1 MEMQQ
6 LETLLHPGQQY
17 LPGRFLVQFQAKFS
31 PAPSCTMGKKSNA
44 KKTAN
49 RNVGPVKLLP
59 QTRGELTAVVD
70 EVFKRCT
77 KVPPAVAPGAAQE
90 WAEYLEIYALI
101 EKIRNIEKD
110 IQLPS
115 FPRKEQVAPFMS
127 WLEEK
132 KIMVKGVEIAEF
144 EEQGFGLQ
152 ATEDLE
158 QGQVVISVPCEAM
171 LTEETARKSYLG
183 SLIERDPIL
192 QHMGNVS
199 LALHT
204 LGEFVNPQSPWQPYL
219 RILPSSYSTTLYFTP
234 QQLQMLKGSPILEE
248 AVKQF
253 RNNARQ
259 YSYFYRFYIHC
270 RSKSWPIKDY
280 FTYCVYRWAVSTVMT
295 RQNRIPCK
303 GSSGQLALIPAWDM
317 ANHQQG
323 IYSTDYDDEKNC
335 SVCLAQRDFKAGDQF
350 TIYYSQRPNTELFLH
365 NGFVYRDNKNDSLA
379 IKLGVSK
386 GDQLHDEKVALLSS
400 LGLPSAGSFM
410 LIPGSHPISPGL
422 LAFTRI
428 FCMDKASLDKWKDD
442 GEKAKG
448 LLHEDCDVGTTV
460 QDKTWSFLHT
470 RVTLLARAYPTTL
483 EDDETALPTS
493 SGLEALIRS
502 QLICEKIILRDSA
515 SYLSTYVAK

>member
-1 MEMQQ
+1 
-6 LETLLHPGQQY
+6 
-17 LPGRFLVQFQAKFS
+17 
-31 PAPSCTMGKKSNA
+31 
-44 KKTAN
+44 
-49 RNVGPVKLLP
+49 
-59 QTRGELTAVVD
+59 
-70 EVFKRCT
+70 
-77 KVPPAVAPGAAQE
+77 
-90 WAEYLEIYALI
+90 
-101 EKIRNIEKD
+101 
-110 IQLPS
+110 
-115 FPRKEQVAPFMS
+115 
-127 WLEEK
+127 
-132 KIMVKGVEIAEF
+132 
-144 EEQGFGLQ
+144 
-152 ATEDLE
+152 
-158 QGQVVISVPCEAM
+158 
-171 LTEETARKSYLG
+171 
-183 SLIERDPIL
+183 
-192 QHMGNVS
+192 
-199 LALHT
+199 
-204 LGEFVNPQSPWQPYL
+204 
-219 RILPSSYSTTLYFTP
+219 
-234 QQLQMLKGSPILEE
+234 
-248 AVKQF
+248 
-253 RNNARQ
+253 
-259 YSYFYRFYIHC
+259 
-270 RSKSWPIKDY
+270 
-280 FTYCVYRWAVSTVMT
+280 MT